1 MKLLVRKACCIGLF
15 TLSIAISTGLLAQ
28 TPAQPDQV
36 KPAATVQ
43 NEEKMVDINTAD
55 AETLER
61 QLEGIGPKKAAAIV
75 EFREKNGLFKSL
87 SDLEQVYGIGKKT
100 LARNQDKIKIV
111 IPTATEVTNQEHSSP
126 QAKQSASQEESPATA
141 TTTNQ
146 TAIPTAIPTT
156 EAHSAQ

>member
-1 MKLLVRKACCIGLF
+1 MKLLKKTGCIGLF

-43 NEEKMVDINTAD
+43 NEEQMVDINTAD
-55 AETLER
+55 ALTLEH

-100 LARNQDKIKIV
+100 LERNQDKIKIV
-111 IPTATEVTNQEHSSP
+111 IPTATEVTTQEHPSP
-126 QAKQSASQEESPATA
+126 PAKQTASKEESPTTETA
-141 TTTNQ
+141 THQ
-146 TAIPTAIPTT
+146 TATPTT

>member
-1 MKLLVRKACCIGLF
+1 MKLLVRKTGCIGLF

-43 NEEKMVDINTAD
+43 TEEKLVDINTAD

-75 EFREKNGLFKSL
+75 EFREKNGFFKSL

-111 IPTATEVTNQEHSSP
+111 IPTATEVITQEHSSP
-126 QAKQSASQEESPATA
+126 PAKQTVSKEGAPAPATA
-141 TTTNQ
+141 TNQ
-146 TAIPTAIPTT
+146 TMTPTT
-156 EAHSAQ
+156 EVNSAQ

>member
-1 MKLLVRKACCIGLF
+1 MKLLMRKTCCIGLF

-43 NEEKMVDINTAD
+43 TEEEMVDINTAD
-55 AETLER
+55 ALTLEQ

-75 EFREKNGLFKSL
+75 DFREKNGFFKSL

-100 LARNQDKIKIV
+100 LERNQDKIKIV
-111 IPTATEVTNQEHSSP
+111 IPTATEVTTQEHSSP
-126 QAKQSASQEESPATA
+126 QAKQTASKEESPVPAIA
-141 TTTNQ
+141 PNQ
-146 TAIPTAIPTT
+146 TATPTT
-156 EAHSAQ
+156 EVHSAQ

>member
-1 MKLLVRKACCIGLF
+1 MKLLKKTGCISLF

-28 TPAQPDQV
+28 TPAQPEQV

-43 NEEKMVDINTAD
+43 NEEQMVDINTAD
-55 AETLER
+55 AWTLEH

-126 QAKQSASQEESPATA
+126 QAKPTASKEESPVPATA
-141 TTTNQ
+141 TNQ
-146 TAIPTAIPTT
+146 TATPTT

>member
-1 MKLLVRKACCIGLF
+1 MKLLKKTGCISLF

-43 NEEKMVDINTAD
+43 NEGNRVDINTAD
-55 AETLER
+55 AWTLEH

-111 IPTATEVTNQEHSSP
+111 IPTATEETNQEHSSP
-126 QAKQSASQEESPATA
+126 QAKQTASKEESPATETA
-141 TTTNQ
+141 THQ
-146 TAIPTAIPTT
+146 TVTPTIET
-156 EAHSAQ
+156 HSAQ

>member
-1 MKLLVRKACCIGLF
+1 MKLLVRKTGCIGLF

-36 KPAATVQ
+36 KPAATAQ
-43 NEEKMVDINTAD
+43 TEEKLVDINTAD

-61 QLEGIGPKKAAAIV
+61 QLEGIGPKKATAIV
-75 EFREKNGLFKSL
+75 EFREKNGFFKSL

-111 IPTATEVTNQEHSSP
+111 IPAATEVTTQEPSSP
-126 QAKQSASQEESPATA
+126 PAKQTVSKEGSPAP
-141 TTTNQ
+141 TTVTNQ
-146 TAIPTAIPTT
+146 TATPTT
-156 EAHSAQ
+156 EVHSAQ